1 MKNLIRLLLLLT
13 VVIFITTSC
22 EGPMG
27 PAGKDANESCVMC
40 HNATKMDAIQ
50 AQYDLSDKGTRSAR
64 TGKYCARCH
73 STEGFKEITTMG
85 TFVVSN
91 EMLNGTKITCE
102 ACHKHSN
109 FDFATSPDTVSEIL
123 RTLAPVYTNLNNY
136 NYTTQAYAR
145 TNSSDYPGL
154 NNLCSNCHQYRGLTS
169 PLYSDPTPPVGPP
182 TAPVSANVKYTDL
195 PYFPIANVNSNE
207 LTTVKYRAG
216 TGFGIHEGANQGDY
230 LQGKNGYEYTGKTYT
245 RTWKHSSASCTDC
258 HFNTFDPV
266 TGTGGHTM
274 KVNKNDPTCVACH
287 NGTNDIP
294 TKRAATLAAIQGK
307 LTELGDLLAARKVFK
322 KTTSGTTVTYAAQ
335 FSHDFYGNLLP
346 NPNLAPTTKYALTLT
361 TANVPSPT
369 TGLLTYNKNVA
380 WAVDTDIANRIGREW
395 KYGELGAAWNFTYVN
410 TTSDPANIAVHNPTY
425 ALQLLQTSIDWLK
438 AN

>member
-1 MKNLIRLLLLLT
+1 MKNIIRLLSLFTFAAFVL
-13 VVIFITTSC
+13 TSC

-40 HNATKMDAIQ
+40 HNAAKMDAIQ

-73 STEGFKEITTMG
+73 TTEGFKEITTMK
-85 TFVVSN
+85 TFIVSN

-109 FDFATSPDTVSEIL
+109 FDFANSPDTVSEIL
-123 RTLAPVYTNLNNY
+123 RTLTPVYTNFNNF
-136 NYTTQAYAR
+136 NYTSFAYAN
-145 TNSSDYPGL
+145 TNASDYPGL
-154 NNLCSNCHQYRGLTS
+154 NNLCSTCHQYRGITS
-169 PLYSDPTPPVGPP
+169 PLYSDPTPPPAGTIP
-182 TAPVSANVKYTDL
+182 TAPVSVNVKYTDL
-195 PYFPIANVNSNE
+195 PYFPIANVSSNE
-207 LTTVKYRAG
+207 LTTTVKYRAG

-245 RTWKHSSASCTDC
+245 KTWKHSAASCTDC
-258 HFNTFDPV
+258 HFNAYDATSK
-266 TGTGGHTM
+266 TGGHTM
-274 KVNKNDPTCVACH
+274 KVNISDPTCVACH
-287 NGTNDIP
+287 DLTA
-294 TKRAATLAAIQGK
+294 KRATTLAGIQAK

-322 KTTSGTTVTYAAQ
+322 KTTSGTTVSYSAQ

-346 NPNLAPTTKYALTLT
+346 TTTSTTKYALTLT
-361 TANVPSPT
+361 TANIPSLT

-380 WAVDTDIANRIGREW
+380 WATDADFANRIGREW

-410 TTSDPANIAVHNPTY
+410 TAADAANIAVHNPTY

>member
-1 MKNLIRLLLLLT
+1 MKNLTRLLLLLI
-13 VVIFITTSC
+13 VVIFIMTSC

-50 AQYDLSDKGTRSAR
+50 AQYNLSDKGTRTGR

-73 STEGFKEITTMG
+73 TTEGFQEILTQG
-85 TFVVSN
+85 TFFVGN
-91 EMLNGTKITCE
+91 EMLNGTKVSCQ
-102 ACHKHSN
+102 ACHKHRN
-109 FDFATSPDTVSEIL
+109 FDFANSPDTVSEIL
-123 RTLAPVYTNLNNY
+123 RTLAPVYTNFNNF
-136 NYTTQAYAR
+136 NNTTFAYAK
-145 TNSSDYPGL
+145 TNASDYPGI
-154 NNLCSNCHQYRGLTS
+154 NNLCSNCHQYRGMTS
-169 PLYSDPTPPVGPP
+169 PLYSDPTPPTGPP
-182 TAPVSANVKYTDL
+182 TAPVSANVKYTDV

-216 TGFGIHEGANQGDY
+216 TNFGIHEGANQGDY

-245 RTWKHSSASCTDC
+245 KTWKHSAASCTDC
-258 HFNTFDPV
+258 HFNAFDAT

-274 KVNKNDPTCVACH
+274 KVNINDPTCVACH
-287 NGTNDIP
+287 DLT
-294 TKRAATLAAIQGK
+294 TKRATTLAAIQGK

-322 KTTSGTTVTYAAQ
+322 KSGTTYSAQ

-346 NPNLAPTTKYALTLT
+346 TTTSTTKYALTLT
-361 TANVPSPT
+361 TANIPSTT
-369 TGLLTYNKNVA
+369 TGLLTYNKNVT
-380 WAVDTDIANRIGREW
+380 WAADADAANRPGREW

-410 TTSDPANIAVHNPTY
+410 TTSDAANIAVHNPTY